1 MGAGQSD
8 LYKGTQGDKEE
19 NIPECLKGKI
29 KLPPNDS
36 QLKHIFRKARG
47 HLEDSPQNRQKI
59 LELANDPKCY
69 GGKDRRGLDW
79 HYRILDDGSQL
90 WVTTRNGIIQDG
102 GVNNP
107 PHSWDERTG
116 LSYNIF
122 GDRK

>member
-8 LYKGTQGDKEE
+8 LYKGTYGDKEE

-90 WVTTRNGIIQDG
+90 WVTTRNGIIQDR

>member
-8 LYKGTQGDKEE
+8 LYKGTYGDKEE

-107 PHSWDERTG
+107 PHSWDERAG

>member
-8 LYKGTQGDKEE
+8 LYKGTYGDKEE

-69 GGKDRRGLDW
+69 GGKDRKGLDW